1 MPQKLARSETIGRRI
16 LEWIDEVI
24 THNEDDI
31 KKLYAAAIAIL
42 KLRGRFSVDL
52 DGVATTDYSDGNLRL
67 SHQPKIAGSSR
78 PSYLDVWS
86 SRRSSPVLTIYI
98 FHARPAGSVGPT
110 GELVNFQRGTWQ
122 ARLMEL
128 AGQPA

>member
-1 MPQKLARSETIGRRI
+1 M
-16 LEWIDEVI
+16 I
-24 THNEDDI
+24 TPSEDDI
-31 KKLYAAAIAIL
+31 KNLYAAAIAIL

-52 DGVATTDYSDGNLRL
+52 DGVGTTDYADGNLRIR
-67 SHQPKIAGSSR
+67 HQPKIAGSSM

-98 FHARPAGSVGPT
+98 LHARPAGSVGPT
-110 GELVNFQRGTWQ
+110 GELMNYDPGIWQ